1 MWGTLNVAA
10 EGRDGR
16 PGNMGRFVRRALIL
30 IAIGL
35 GASVFAAASFFRNPY
50 GSEPIVIAQIPP
62 QGQMANDQNTAEIP
76 IRQGLK
82 PEDTPITSGGD
93 MPAQLDGGVVEIDPD
108 DVEIIDP
115 STLGIPEMPAAE
127 TTPAGNI
134 RLARAPIQGFTEK
147 GEFGQLPKIS
157 SSGRKPATVYAR
169 PYQQTDARDA
179 PVRIAIMITGVG
191 ISSSGTREAIERLP
205 GEVTLA
211 FAPYGDGLQSWVNR
225 ARADGHEVML
235 QVPME
240 PFDYPDNDPGPHTL
254 LTGAK
259 TSENA
264 NRLNWLLSR
273 FGGYFGITNYMGAKF
288 TADDRALIPFMTELA
303 SRGLSFLDD
312 GGSPRSRTVP
322 VAIAKDIDTK
332 RADIII
338 DAGQSRETIE
348 EALRR
353 LETIAK
359 ERGRA
364 IGVGT
369 ALPVTVKTIAEWAKT
384 LSARGIALAP
394 VSALLNPA
402 EG

>member
-1 MWGTLNVAA
+1 MAA
-10 EGRDGR
+10 EGQDGK
-16 PGNMGRFVRRALIL
+16 PIDMGRFFRRALIL

-35 GASVFAAASFFRNPY
+35 GAGAFAAASFFRTPY
-50 GSEPIVIAQIPP
+50 GSQPIVIAQIPP
-62 QGQMANDQNTAEIP
+62 QAQMPKNEVTAEID

-82 PEDTPITSGGD
+82 PEDTPITSEGYV
-93 MPAQLDGGVVEIDPD
+93 PAQPVGGVVEIDPSE
-108 DVEIIDP
+108 VEIIDP
-115 STLGIPEMPAAE
+115 ADFTTTEIPVAE
-127 TTPAGNI
+127 TTNSGEI
-134 RLARAPIQGFTEK
+134 RLARAPIEGFTEK
-147 GEFGQLPKIS
+147 GEFGLLPKIS
-157 SSGRKPATVYAR
+157 SSGRTPATVYAR
-169 PYQQTDARDA
+169 PYQQLDTRDA

-254 LTGAK
+254 LTGASS
-259 TSENA
+259 TENA

-288 TADDRALIPFMTELA
+288 TADDRALTPIMTELA

-312 GGSPRSRTVP
+312 GGSPRSRAIP
-322 VAIAKDIDTK
+322 VAIAKDIAAK

-353 LETIAK
+353 LETVAK
-359 ERGRA
+359 ERGSA

-369 ALPVTVKTIAEWAKT
+369 ALPVTVKTIAEWAKS
-384 LSARGIALAP
+384 LGSRGIALAP

>member
-1 MWGTLNVAA
+1 VAA
-10 EGRDGR
+10 EGQDGK
-16 PGNMGRFVRRALIL
+16 PVNMGRFFRRALIL

-35 GASVFAAASFFRNPY
+35 GAGAFAAASFFRTPY

-62 QGQMANDQNTAEIP
+62 QSQMPKDEISAGID

-82 PEDTPITSGGD
+82 PEDTPITSESDPFAQPGGS
-93 MPAQLDGGVVEIDPD
+93 VVEIDPN

-115 STLGIPEMPAAE
+115 TDFSTTEIPPTEMPISGE
-127 TTPAGNI
+127 I
-134 RLARAPIQGFTEK
+134 RLARAPIEGFTEK
-147 GEFGQLPKIS
+147 GEFGPLPKIS
-157 SSGRKPATVYAR
+157 SSGRTPSTVYAR
-169 PYQQTDARDA
+169 PYQQIDARDA

-211 FAPYGDGLQSWVNR
+211 FAPYGEGLQSWVNR
-225 ARADGHEVML
+225 ARAEGHEVML

-254 LTGAK
+254 LTGTK
-259 TSENA
+259 TSENI

-288 TADDRALIPFMTELA
+288 TADDGALVPIMAELA

-312 GGSPRSRTVP
+312 GGSPRSRAIP
-322 VAIAKDIDTK
+322 VAIAKDIAAK

-353 LETIAK
+353 LETVAK
-359 ERGRA
+359 ERGSA

-369 ALPVTVKTIAEWAKT
+369 ALPITVKTIAEWAKS
-384 LSARGIALAP
+384 LSSRGIALTP

>member
-1 MWGTLNVAA
+1 VAA
-10 EGRDGR
+10 EDRDGR
-16 PGNMGRFVRRALIL
+16 PVDRGRFIRRALIF

-35 GASVFAAASFFRNPY
+35 GASAFAAASFFRTPF
-50 GSEPIVIAQIPP
+50 GGEPIVIAQIPP
-62 QGQMANDQNTAEIP
+62 QAQMAKEEVAAGVP

-82 PEDTPITSGGD
+82 PEDTPITSNGQ
-93 MPAQLDGGVVEIDPD
+93 PVSSVVEIDPD
-108 DVEIIDP
+108 DIEIIDP
-115 STLGIPEMPAAE
+115 TTLAIPDLPIEGPQE
-127 TTPAGNI
+127 SGNI
-134 RLARAPIQGFTEK
+134 RLARAPIDGFSEK

-157 SSGRKPATVYAR
+157 SGGRKPSMIYAR

-211 FAPYGDGLQSWVNR
+211 FAPYGDGLQTWVNR
-225 ARADGHEVML
+225 ARAGGHEVML

-254 LTGAK
+254 LTGTK
-259 TSENA
+259 TAENI

-288 TADDRALIPFMTELA
+288 TADDTALVPIMAELA
-303 SRGLSFLDD
+303 ARGLSFLDD
-312 GGSPRSRTVP
+312 GGSPRSRAVP
-322 VAIAKDIDTK
+322 VAVAKDIAAK
-332 RADIII
+332 SADVII

-353 LETIAK
+353 LESVAK
-359 ERGRA
+359 ERGSA

-369 ALPVTVKTIAEWAKT
+369 ALPITVKIISEWAKS
-384 LSARGIALAP
+384 LSSRGISLAP